1 MAHDAPTPDPNPH
14 SRACGW
20 RAHPHGPECSTNCP
34 TCHGLPIGLSGP
46 TVTETPE
53 TPTPS
58 LAERL
63 VTEAGIL
70 SNLGYPGRV
79 NETISLLAETAVQ
92 VLDMEA
98 QLRQLDRI
106 KASDVVAEVT
116 QRVAEMRGI
125 AKMIEADPHGIA
137 NEDDVWQWRRDA
149 ALLAAAYLDE
159 PDALEADDGA

>member
-1 MAHDAPTPDPNPH
+1 MAD
-14 SRACGW
+14 
-20 RAHPHGPECSTNCP
+20 
-34 TCHGLPIGLSGP
+34 
-46 TVTETPE
+46 PE

-58 LAERL
+58 LAERDTGDL
-63 VTEAGIL
+63 ADDIEAWADVDA
-70 SNLGYPGRV
+70 SNLRSGSRVTSAEQLMGR
-79 NETISLLAETAVQ
+79 EPDLRAAA
-92 VLDMEA
+92 A

-106 KASDVVAEVT
+106 KAPDVVAEVT

>member
-1 MAHDAPTPDPNPH
+1 MV
-14 SRACGW
+14 
-20 RAHPHGPECSTNCP
+20 
-34 TCHGLPIGLSGP
+34 
-46 TVTETPE
+46 TVTDAE

-58 LAERL
+58 LAERDTGDL
-63 VTEAGIL
+63 ADDIEAWADVDA
-70 SNLGYPGRV
+70 SNLRSGSRVTSAEQLMGR
-79 NETISLLAETAVQ
+79 EPDLRAAA
-92 VLDMEA
+92 A

-106 KASDVVAEVT
+106 KAPDVVAEVT

>member
-1 MAHDAPTPDPNPH
+1 MSDTP
-14 SRACGW
+14 
-20 RAHPHGPECSTNCP
+20 
-34 TCHGLPIGLSGP
+34 
-46 TVTETPE
+46 
-53 TPTPS
+53 

-63 VTEAGIL
+63 EAD
-70 SNLGYPGRV
+70 
-79 NETISLLAETAVQ
+79 AERWDLDHCCSVDVADLRAAV
-92 VLDMEA
+92 A

-106 KASDVVAEVT
+106 KAPDVVAEVT

>member
-1 MAHDAPTPDPNPH
+1 VA
-14 SRACGW
+14 
-20 RAHPHGPECSTNCP
+20 
-34 TCHGLPIGLSGP
+34 
-46 TVTETPE
+46 ETPE

-58 LAERL
+58 LADTIERCGQAL
-63 VTEAGIL
+63 HLELPA
-70 SNLGYPGRV
+70 
-79 NETISLLAETAVQ
+79 AVAVDVQ
-92 VLDMEA
+92 KLTDAAAA

-106 KASDVVAEVT
+106 KAPDVVAEVT

>member
-1 MAHDAPTPDPNPH
+1 MRILWVVVDLT
-14 SRACGW
+14 
-20 RAHPHGPECSTNCP
+20 
-34 TCHGLPIGLSGP
+34 GP
-46 TVTETPE
+46 TEGDVVTVAETPE

-63 VTEAGIL
+63 EAEEGHPDGDDIT
-70 SNLGYPGRV
+70 LGDLR
-79 NETISLLAETAVQ
+79 AAA
-92 VLDMEA
+92 A

-106 KASDVVAEVT
+106 KAPDVVAEVT

>member
-1 MAHDAPTPDPNPH
+1 MRILWVVVDLT
-14 SRACGW
+14 
-20 RAHPHGPECSTNCP
+20 
-34 TCHGLPIGLSGP
+34 GP
-46 TVTETPE
+46 TEGDVVTVAETPE

-58 LAERL
+58 LAERDTGDL
-63 VTEAGIL
+63 ADDIEAWADVDA
-70 SNLGYPGRV
+70 SNLRSGSRVTSAEQLMGR
-79 NETISLLAETAVQ
+79 EPDLRAAA
-92 VLDMEA
+92 A

-106 KASDVVAEVT
+106 KAPDVVAEVT